1 MTNEEIK
8 KGLEVCAID
17 SDDPCG
23 SCPFY
28 DAPQCYNDLKLEARD
43 LIIKQEKEIARLQEK
58 LKSVLFV
65 IEMSDIDAQIR
76 QAKIDVLNKLK
87 TQTHNYYPSIDSY
100 CVSQHVVLVKD
111 IDKMIAEVEE

>member
-8 KGLEVCAID
+8 KGLYICAID

-28 DAPQCYNDLKLEARD
+28 DAPQCYNELKLEARD

-58 LKSVLFV
+58 LKAVLLSIDTV
-65 IEMSDIDAQIR
+65 KEMNTMCNIEAQIK
-76 QAKIDVLNKLK
+76 QAKIDVLNALK
-87 TQTHNYYPSIDSY
+87 SKT
-100 CVSQHVVLVKD
+100 CVFVTD
-111 IDKMIAEVEE
+111 IDDMIAEVKNAED